1 MKNLFCLVFLFSV
14 SSISAQINY
23 DQKIISN
30 YVEFAKFDAES
41 MEYMTEEEGDIEVVF
56 SPEEDYYIFDTGE
69 EKIQANWTY
78 YKEESEDGMDT
89 YGSEVGEK
97 IVFNYEDQA
106 IWIFTE
112 YDESINY
119 YTDLMILSKLTVID
133 KQTAGEY
140 VPQSVRQ

>member
-1 MKNLFCLVFLFSV
+1 MKNLFYLVFLFSI
-14 SSISAQINY
+14 SLISAQINY

-30 YVEFAKFDAES
+30 YVEFAKFDTAS
-41 MEYMTEEEGDIEVVF
+41 MDFLTEEEGDVEFIF
-56 SPEEDYYIFDTGE
+56 SPEEDYYIFDSGE
-69 EKIQANWTY
+69 EKIQINWTY
-78 YKEESEDGMDT
+78 YQEESEDRMDT
-89 YGSEVGEK
+89 YGSEAGEK

-119 YTDLMILSKLTVID
+119 YTDLMILSKLTVVD

-140 VPQSVRQ
+140 IPQSVRQ